1 MTIGQSHDKL
11 AVRHVVGSNSTRS
24 EMVKIEPDDPI
35 EEIQNSEENSEN
47 CGKRKLTKEQEALLQ
62 ELPTMTKKEEKKVR
76 R

>member
-24 EMVKIEPDDPI
+24 EMVKIEPDDSI
-35 EEIQNSEENSEN
+35 EEIQNSEEHSVN

>member
-24 EMVKIEPDDPI
+24 EMVKIEPDDSI
-35 EEIQNSEENSEN
+35 EEIQNFEENSEN

>member
-24 EMVKIEPDDPI
+24 EMVKIEPDDSI